1 MRINQPVTRSETL
14 LPDGEFIYSRTDL
27 KGTITEANEAFAK
40 VSGFRREDMLG
51 QPHNMVRHPD
61 MPPQAFDDMWRDLQA
76 GRPWRGLVKN
86 RRSDGGYY
94 WVVANASPV
103 REHGRV
109 TGYQSIRSRPA
120 LDDVAAAEAAYK
132 RISDGDT
139 SVRIEHGRVVPARV
153 SPWGMLGSF
162 PVQLIGVGLGCLLG
176 SLLMVSGFAPLLP
189 PYVLQGLGLVGLLWS
204 IWFLAL
210 FVPRLRRDLG
220 ATAEHIERLL
230 TSGNLDQ
237 RFNLSRRDTV
247 GQIGRG
253 LDDFVAS
260 MQATI
265 QGMADTASQVQ
276 QVATR
281 VARGVAESASSA
293 EVQGEATASAA
304 QGIEQISQSIGT
316 VAASAAATRAAAEA
330 ASQVSMQGASLSVQ
344 ASETILA
351 LAETVTTSAQQVE
364 FLGTQSAEISRIS
377 GVIREIA
384 DQTNLLAL
392 NAAIEAAR
400 AGEQGRGF
408 AVVADEVRK
417 LAERTGQATQEIGT
431 MIGSIQAETGKAVD
445 GMRAGA
451 VQVEAGVRLVQDA
464 REALQAIQT
473 QMAETQ
479 DMVNGISRLSE
490 EQQGAVAH
498 LTGSVER
505 VSAMTDQNQA
515 VIGVTR
521 EAVQILNQAVE
532 RMEIAVTQYA
542 V

>member
-27 KGTITEANEAFAK
+27 KGTIIEANEAFAR
-40 VSGFRREDMLG
+40 VSGFRREEMLG

-61 MPPQAFDDMWRDLQA
+61 MPPQAFADMWRDLQA

-109 TGYQSIRSRPA
+109 TGYQSIRARPA
-120 LDDVAAAEAAYK
+120 PGDVAAAEAAYK
-132 RISDGDT
+132 RITDGDT
-139 SVRIEHGRVVPARV
+139 SIRIEHGRVVPVRV
-153 SPWGMLGSF
+153 SPWALLGSF

-176 SLLMVSGFAPLLP
+176 SLLMVSGFTPQLP

-204 IWFLAL
+204 TWFLAF
-210 FVPRLRRDLG
+210 FVPRMRRDLG
-220 ATAEHIERLL
+220 AITEHIERLL

-237 RFNLSRRDTV
+237 RFNLSRPDMV

-276 QVATR
+276 QVASR
-281 VARGVAESASSA
+281 VAQGVAESASSA

-330 ASQVSMQGASLSVQ
+330 ASQVSAEGASLSVQ

-464 REALQAIQT
+464 REALQAIQS

>member
-27 KGTITEANEAFAK
+27 KGTIIEANEAFAK
-40 VSGFRREDMLG
+40 VSGFRREEMLG

-61 MPPQAFDDMWRDLQA
+61 MPPQAFADMWRDLQA

-109 TGYQSIRSRPA
+109 TGYQSIRARPA
-120 LDDVAAAEAAYK
+120 AGDVAAAEAAYK
-132 RISDGDT
+132 RITDGDT
-139 SVRIEHGRVVPARV
+139 SIRIEHGRVVPAQV
-153 SPWGMLGSF
+153 SPWALLGSF
-162 PVQLIGVGLGCLLG
+162 PVQLIGVGFGCLLG
-176 SLLMVSGFAPLLP
+176 SLLMVSGLASELP
-189 PYVLQGLGLVGLLWS
+189 PYVLQGLGLIGLLWS
-204 IWFLAL
+204 AGFLAF
-210 FVPRLRRDLG
+210 FVPRMRRDLG
-220 ATAEHIERLL
+220 AITEHIERLL

-237 RFNLSRRDTV
+237 RFHLSRPDVV

-260 MQATI
+260 VQATV

-276 QVATR
+276 QVASR
-281 VARGVAESASSA
+281 VAQGVAESASSA

-330 ASQVSMQGASLSVQ
+330 ASQVSVQGASLSVQ

-464 REALQAIQT
+464 REALQAIQS